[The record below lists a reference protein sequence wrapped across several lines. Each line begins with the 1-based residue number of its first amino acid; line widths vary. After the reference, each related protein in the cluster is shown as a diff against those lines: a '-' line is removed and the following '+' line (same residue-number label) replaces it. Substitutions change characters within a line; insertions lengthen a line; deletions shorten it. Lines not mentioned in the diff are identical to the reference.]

1 MGSRDNVTVTVM
13 DVMEYMASPSRPRPG
28 PPVWEAAV
36 SDGHSDDLAPAGD
49 DHSGTED
56 HSDST
61 HKAECGAVVS
71 PVDAAA
77 DMCTEVQEPEAQQ
90 MVRACEIEVTV

>member
-13 DVMEYMASPSRPRPG
+13 DVADYMASPSRPRPG

-36 SDGHSDDLAPAGD
+36 SDGLSDDLAPAGD
-49 DHSGTED
+49 DSAED

-61 HKAECGAVVS
+61 RKAECGAALS
-71 PVDAAA
+71 PDAAPA
-77 DMCTEVQEPEAQQ
+77 DMCTEEEEPAVQLMLRP
-90 MVRACEIEVTV
+90 CEIEVTV